1 MRGSFRLSR
10 ECSSRLC
17 HIMQQHVASEAG
29 VQVISHDHDL
39 TSDDLFDLSTSRIVS
54 FVITKNKGK
63 LHIKWKQKTAALQ
76 RKYVSVSLRS
86 NDWPQADHHWPLM
99 TAQNLAF
106 WNICLIKRKLSTHAY
121 HVWQHLFAVLN
132 HMTCHDHDLTSNDL
146 F

>member
-63 LHIKWKQKTAALQ
+63 LHIK
-76 RKYVSVSLRS
+76 
-86 NDWPQADHHWPLM
+86 
-99 TAQNLAF
+99 
-106 WNICLIKRKLSTHAY
+106 
-121 HVWQHLFAVLN
+121 
-132 HMTCHDHDLTSNDL
+132 
-146 F
+146 